1 MVDFISENETI
12 EESEETRI
20 AFGATEDGFKAI
32 QYLVEDK
39 KWFEGERDAF
49 RVALAYGAAKK
60 ITPTVGGKY
69 KTKWNIGTLEQSG
82 RIRTLLIEAGFTK
95 NPYTLVNAIGDAS
108 LREIYEKAKAGHT
121 LSSILFDS

>member
-1 MVDFISENETI
+1 MVDFIPENESI
-12 EESEETRI
+12 EESEETRTN
-20 AFGATEDGFKAI
+20 FGATEEGFKAI

-49 RVALAYGAAKK
+49 RAALAYGAAKK

-95 NPYTLVNAIGDAS
+95 DPYTLVNAIGDAA
-108 LREIYEKAKAGHT
+108 LREIYEKAKAGYT

>member
-1 MVDFISENETI
+1 MVDFNSENENSND
-12 EESEETRI
+12 SEETRTN
-20 AFGATEDGFKAI
+20 FGATEDGFKAI

-49 RVALAYGAAKK
+49 RAALAYGAARR

-95 NPYTLVNAIGDAS
+95 DPYTLVNAIGDAA
-108 LREIYEKAKAGHT
+108 LREIYEKAKAGYT

>member
-1 MVDFISENETI
+1 MVDFNLENENTD
-12 EESEETRI
+12 ESEETRTN
-20 AFGATEDGFKAI
+20 FGASEDGNKAI

-49 RVALAYGAAKK
+49 RAALAYGAAKK

-95 NPYTLVNAIGDAS
+95 DPYTLVNAIGDAA
-108 LREIYEKAKAGHT
+108 LREIYEKAKAGYT

>member
-1 MVDFISENETI
+1 MVDFNSENENSND
-12 EESEETRI
+12 SEETRTN
-20 AFGATEDGFKAI
+20 FGATEDGFRAI

-49 RVALAYGAAKK
+49 RAALAYGAARR

-95 NPYTLVNAIGDAS
+95 DPYTLVNAIGDAA
-108 LREIYEKAKAGHT
+108 LREIYEKAKAGYT

>member
-1 MVDFISENETI
+1 MVDFIPENETI
-12 EESEETRI
+12 EESEETRTN
-20 AFGATEDGFKAI
+20 FGATEDGFKAI

-49 RVALAYGAAKK
+49 RAALAYGAAKK
-60 ITPTVGGKY
+60 ITPTVGGRY

-95 NPYTLVNAIGDAS
+95 DHYTLVNAIGDAA
-108 LREIYEKAKAGHT
+108 LREIYEKAKAGYT

>member
-1 MVDFISENETI
+1 MAEFISENEII
-12 EESEETRI
+12 EESEETRTN
-20 AFGATEDGFKAI
+20 FGATEEGFKAI

-49 RVALAYGAAKK
+49 RAALAYGVAKK

-95 NPYTLVNAIGDAS
+95 DPYTLVNAIGDAA
-108 LREIYEKAKAGHT
+108 LREIYEKAKAGYT